1 MTTTDP
7 SPTLQKK
14 SRKDYIEQLSR
25 TLIAEQV
32 SFTQYTIMLTIV
44 DLMQKSAQQG
54 PMEEP
59 PINQVAVHLGLTYHA
74 VRNQALRSP
83 WVAIR
88 HTEPQRITLTQDG
101 IVKFQKIHKRMKE
114 EDQAA

>member
-1 MTTTDP
+1 MTTTA
-7 SPTLQKK
+7 PTPQKK

-32 SFTQYTIMLTIV
+32 SFTQYSIMLAIV
-44 DLMQKSAQQG
+44 DFMQKSAQQG

-83 WVAIR
+83 WLAIR
-88 HTEPQRITLTQDG
+88 HKDHQRITLSQDG
-101 IVKFQKIHKRMKE
+101 IVKFQKVHKRMKE
-114 EDQAA
+114 EEQAA